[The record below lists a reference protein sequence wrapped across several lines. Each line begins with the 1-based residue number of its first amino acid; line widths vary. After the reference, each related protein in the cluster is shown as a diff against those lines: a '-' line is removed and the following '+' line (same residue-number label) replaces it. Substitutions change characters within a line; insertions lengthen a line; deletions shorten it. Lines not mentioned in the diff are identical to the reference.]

1 MGLSG
6 CHEPAVSASDG
17 GHTPDTRHL
26 ARLRVWGEWPQ
37 WHWHWPVVVSPG
49 SPVTAR
55 GHPSEVSRGLLMTLV
70 MTSLIILCSHLSW
83 PGPRVSISADDQHC
97 DDRCQGTAELMSR
110 CHSLVPTPGIV
121 TDSHSPR
128 CMVSVCLNGPTVR
141 LVTANTGGLSV
152 VTGRYLVSSQT
163 EKPITTLYPLQPLT
177 LACETH
183 WYLRFLAV
191 PIILKF

>member
-1 MGLSG
+1 M
-6 CHEPAVSASDG
+6 
-17 GHTPDTRHL
+17 
-26 ARLRVWGEWPQ
+26 
-37 WHWHWPVVVSPG
+37 VSPG

-177 LACETH
+177 LACERH
-183 WYLRFLAV
+183 RYLRFFGCSNNFE
-191 PIILKF
+191 ILVMRYVVTRTIGSH

>member
-1 MGLSG
+1 M
-6 CHEPAVSASDG
+6 
-17 GHTPDTRHL
+17 
-26 ARLRVWGEWPQ
+26 
-37 WHWHWPVVVSPG
+37 VSPG

-152 VTGRYLVSSQT
+152 VTARYLVSSQT

-191 PIILKF
+191 QIILKF